1 MDRPMSPVSAGS
13 APSSAHPSTLPGALA
28 NSRARSRAG
37 TPPGSRPRPSAR
49 RPARLVAALAAALL
63 ALAAPAATAH
73 ADPPPNL
80 PQNASGYEQ
89 SFSPAYDYD
98 TDGCYAT
105 SAIGPDGTLA
115 PGLALGGAVNGQCRD
130 QWDLDASQTY
140 SREKCNNGW
149 CAIMYASYFEK
160 DQALDGGLGGH
171 RHDFEHVV
179 VWVNQSSNQVDYV
192 SITEHSGYATYPRSQ
207 VLFDGSHP
215 KIVYHKDGISTHL
228 FRLANGN
235 DEPPENHY
243 HNWRYPPIVGWN
255 GWPSTSL
262 RDRLMTADFGSA
274 TIKIDDGDFTWW
286 LEQMKPAG
294 IPFDPAA

>member
-1 MDRPMSPVSAGS
+1 MNQSPSPKKKRGRRVFGV
-13 APSSAHPSTLPGALA
+13 AL
-28 NSRARSRAG
+28 G
-37 TPPGSRPRPSAR
+37 T
-49 RPARLVAALAAALL
+49 AALMVTSAAA
-63 ALAAPAATAH
+63 AFAAP
-73 ADPPPNL
+73 PPHL
-80 PQNASGYEQ
+80 PQNAGGWEQ

-105 SAIGPDGTLA
+105 PAIGPDGTLN
-115 PGLALGGAVNGQCRD
+115 PGLNTTGAVNGSCHD
-130 QWDLDASQTY
+130 QSDLDNSQTY
-140 SREKCNNGW
+140 ARSKCNNGW
-149 CAIMYASYFEK
+149 CAVVYASYFEK
-160 DQALDGGLGGH
+160 DQAVAGSGLGGH

-179 VWVNQSSNQVDYV
+179 VWVNQSSNQVDHV

-274 TIKIDDGDFTWW
+274 TIKIDDGDFTG
-286 LEQMKPAG
+286 LLSQMKPAG

>member
-1 MDRPMSPVSAGS
+1 MERTDRPTSP
-13 APSSAHPSTLPGALA
+13 APRPPSQPTHRRTLPK
-28 NSRARSRAG
+28 AG
-37 TPPGSRPRPSAR
+37 RV
-49 RPARLVAALAAALL
+49 VAAAAVALL
-63 ALAAPAATAH
+63 ALVAPATVAQ

-115 PGLALGGAVNGQCRD
+115 TGLAIGGAVNGSCRD

-149 CAIMYASYFEK
+149 CAVMYASYFEK
-160 DQALDGGLGGH
+160 DQTMDGPVAVGSH
-171 RHDFEHVV
+171 RHDWEHVV
-179 VWVNQSSNQVDYV
+179 VWVDQSTNQVEHV
-192 SITEHSGYATYPRSQ
+192 SITEHSGSATYPRSQ
-207 VLFDGSHP
+207 VRFEGSHP
-215 KIVYHKDGISTHL
+215 KIVYHKDGVSTHL

-235 DEPPENHY
+235 DDPPENHY
-243 HNWRYPPIVGWN
+243 GTWRYPPVVGWN

-262 RDRLMTADFGSA
+262 RDRLMTADFGGAS
-274 TIKIDDGDFTWW
+274 IKIDDGDFTYW
-286 LEQMKPAG
+286 LERMKPAG
-294 IPFDPAA
+294 IPFNPGA